1 MEKAQKAKKNRFH
14 LIKWHLHNQ
23 DYDIKYR
30 GPLSYRHMRILAWIF
45 MMCMA
50 MSVVFSA
57 FIRFKHAGGGIKTAS
72 DVLSIIGT
80 LALPMFLVA
89 NFSIIMRS
97 HKDVKKILLTHA
109 LMALAMLIACYVI
122 VFRFYFTITTKYD
135 NEAYPFMAG
144 ILETL
149 LNSNPSKFVYL
160 NIFIDLLLCSLSYL
174 FLTYEPKKHFKGKKL
189 IIFRLFVLL
198 PILYEFA
205 CIYVKLHVFFNDE
218 FIIPWYIF
226 PLLTTKPPL
235 LLFSFLVLTLI
246 FAIRKRRYLNKGH
259 SEDEYDEYLKTNA
272 NSLQFSIL
280 TCVVLVLAIILD
292 TVIASIC
299 AGSLAARRD
308 IPTETAIAVVQT
320 TGLGKCFPVLFIL
333 PIIMLFS
340 YTRSYEN
347 KLIDMVI
354 PVVGLGFCIYSVLE
368 TAVQL
373 WATL

>member
-30 GPLSYRHMRILAWIF
+30 GPLSYRHMRVIAWIF
-45 MMCMA
+45 MICMA

-57 FIRFKHAGGGIKTAS
+57 FVRFKHSGGGIKIAG

-89 NFSIIMRS
+89 NFSVIMRS
-97 HKDVKKILLTHA
+97 HKNMKKILLTHG
-109 LMALAMLIACYVI
+109 LMALAMLIACYVF
-122 VFRFYFTITTKYD
+122 VFRFYFTLTTKYD
-135 NEAYPFMAG
+135 NEAYTLMAG
-144 ILETL
+144 LLETL

-174 FLTYEPKKHFKGKKL
+174 FLTYEPKKYFKGKKI

-198 PILYEFA
+198 PVLYEFG
-205 CIYVKLHVFFNDE
+205 CIYIKLHVFFNDA

-259 SEDEYDEYLKTNA
+259 TEDEYDEYLKTNA

-292 TVIASIC
+292 IIIASIC
-299 AGSLAARRD
+299 AGTLAAKRD
-308 IPTETAIAVVQT
+308 IPIETAVSVVQT

-340 YTRSYEN
+340 YSRSYEN
-347 KLIDMVI
+347 KLVDMVI
-354 PVVGLGFCIYSVLE
+354 PVVGLGFCVYSVLE
-368 TAVQL
+368 TFVQL
-373 WATL
+373 WATM

>member
-30 GPLSYRHMRILAWIF
+30 GPLSYRHMRIIGWIF

-57 FIRFKHAGGGIKTAS
+57 FVRFKHSGGGFKTAS
-72 DVLSIIGT
+72 DVLSIIGS

-97 HKDVKKILLTHA
+97 HKDVKKILLTHG
-109 LMALAMLIACYVI
+109 LMALAMLIACYVF
-122 VFRFYFTITTKYD
+122 VFRFYFTFTTKYD
-135 NEAYPFMAG
+135 NEAYPFAAG

-174 FLTYEPKKHFKGKKL
+174 FLTYEPKKYFKGKKV

-198 PILYEFA
+198 PVLYEFA
-205 CIYVKLHVFFNDE
+205 CIYVKLHVFFNDG
-218 FIIPWYIF
+218 FTIPWYIF

-280 TCVVLVLAIILD
+280 TCIVLVLAIILD
-292 TVIASIC
+292 TIIASIC
-299 AGSLAARRD
+299 AGRLAEKRD
-308 IPTETAIAVVQT
+308 IPIETAIAVVQT
-320 TGLGKCFPVLFIL
+320 TGLGRCFPVLFIL
-333 PIIMLFS
+333 PVIMLFS
-340 YTRSYEN
+340 YSRSSEN
-347 KLIDMVI
+347 KLVDIII
-354 PVVGLGFCIYSVLE
+354 PIAGLGFCAYSVIE
-368 TAVQL
+368 TFVQL
-373 WATL
+373 WATM

>member
-30 GPLSYRHMRILAWIF
+30 GPLSYRHMRIIAWIF
-45 MMCMA
+45 MICMA

-57 FIRFKHAGGGIKTAS
+57 FVRFKHSGGGIKVAG

-89 NFSIIMRS
+89 NFSVIMRS
-97 HKDVKKILLTHA
+97 HKNMKKILLTHG
-109 LMALAMLIACYVI
+109 LMALAMLIACYVF
-122 VFRFYFTITTKYD
+122 VFRFYFTLTTKYD
-135 NEAYPFMAG
+135 NEGYTLMAG
-144 ILETL
+144 LLETL

-174 FLTYEPKKHFKGKKL
+174 FLTYEPKKYFKGKKI

-198 PILYEFA
+198 PVLYEFG
-205 CIYVKLHVFFNDE
+205 CIYIKLHVFFNDA

-259 SEDEYDEYLKTNA
+259 TEDEYDEYLKTNA

-292 TVIASIC
+292 TIIASIC
-299 AGSLAARRD
+299 AGTLAAKRD
-308 IPTETAIAVVQT
+308 IPIETAVSVVQT

-340 YTRSYEN
+340 YSRSYEN
-347 KLIDMVI
+347 KLVDMVI
-354 PVVGLGFCIYSVLE
+354 PVVGLGFCVYSVLE
-368 TAVQL
+368 TFVQL
-373 WATL
+373 WATM